1 MYLLVAGDAKTN
13 KANPCQREIYNNRSG
28 NDNIQGGRTICK
40 RSLLL
45 VSLPTDREHGRR
57 LTRAQKPGRSYRSG
71 LKYRAGFHFLE
82 GTGELKKNLKQK
94 FSDMGDANSLGHRQR
109 L

>member
-28 NDNIQGGRTICK
+28 NDNIQGGRTICE

-45 VSLPTDREHGRR
+45 VSLPADREHGRR

-71 LKYRAGFHFLE
+71 LKYRARFHFLE
-82 GTGELKKNLKQK
+82 GIGEPKKNL
-94 FSDMGDANSLGHRQR
+94 
-109 L
+109 

>member
-13 KANPCQREIYNNRSG
+13 KANLCQREIYNRSG
-28 NDNIQGGRTICK
+28 NDNIQGGRTICE
-40 RSLLL
+40 RILLL
-45 VSLPTDREHGRR
+45 VSLRADREHGRR
-57 LTRAQKPGRSYRSG
+57 LTRVQKPEGSYRSG

-94 FSDMGDANSLGHRQR
+94 VSDMSDANSLGHRQG